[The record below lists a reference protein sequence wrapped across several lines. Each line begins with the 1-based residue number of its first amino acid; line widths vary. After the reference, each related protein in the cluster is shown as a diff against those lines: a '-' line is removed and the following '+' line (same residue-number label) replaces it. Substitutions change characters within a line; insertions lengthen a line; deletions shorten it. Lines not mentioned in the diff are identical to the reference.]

1 MTGADRQGKSNVKM
15 LQTDQDIRN
24 RLLQAR
30 LPAMPQ
36 ILLKLMALCQSD
48 EAGLAELAEL
58 IANDA
63 GMSARVLSV
72 ANSAAYHRGGQAVD
86 LMQALSTMGSD
97 MLKLLVISESV
108 FQTVSSFPHSRSTD
122 MRRFWKHSLTTAV
135 MAREIATKMDHPQT
149 EEAYLGGLLH
159 DVGRLALLATA
170 PNEYSPYFW
179 TSDDG
184 ELCMIEQRVL
194 QINHAEAGAW
204 LIERWHLDSFLAD
217 SVLYHHEATA
227 RIEAAH
233 PMLRIVHLAHRLE
246 SLAPDAALPAGMG
259 TICGMSDEDLLF
271 IRQGAAAQVEKS
283 ADMLGIDLSGADDP
297 AMPPAPAPVADPL
310 QQQLGEEMG
319 RMAVTAELGQ
329 ALARQHED
337 AQLLDAARQ
346 SARILFELEDS
357 VILLTDGSSQALVG
371 AALGTQ
377 QKRLAQFSV
386 PLAAG
391 GGIAETA
398 LQKRTAFLSR
408 EQGLLG
414 LAEEQLLRVL
424 GCSGLVCLPLVT
436 GSRCLGV
443 LVGGIPAWR
452 VTDLKRNDKLLMAFG
467 AKVAN
472 ALDTAARERQEI
484 EERLARVQ
492 ESYVDN
498 SRRVAH
504 EVNNPLTI
512 IKNYI
517 GVLDDKLAR
526 QEPLTNELTVLS
538 EEIDRVGG
546 IIDEFAGAAPRVQDP
561 GTDVNR
567 VILDLAHL
575 FRDSKFLPSSIQI
588 RTRLPELASRIS
600 GSPDTLKQILMNLVK
615 NAIEAL
621 PRGGL
626 IEIINKGQVHHEG
639 RIYFALGVR
648 DNGAGMPPEVL
659 SQLFS
664 PVRST
669 KAGSNRGLGLS
680 IVNELVKKMGGSI
693 SCASTSAG
701 TSFNI
706 LLPARE
712 NH

>member
-1 MTGADRQGKSNVKM
+1 M

-36 ILLKLMALCQSD
+36 ILLKLIELCQSD

-63 GMSARVLSV
+63 GMSARVLSI
-72 ANSAAYHRGGQAVD
+72 ANSAAYHRGGRSVD
-86 LMQALSTMGSD
+86 LMQALSAMGSD

-108 FQTVSSFPHSRSTD
+108 YQTVSSFPHSRSTD
-122 MRRFWKHSLTTAV
+122 MRRFWKHALTTAV
-135 MAREIATKMDHPQT
+135 MAREIAKKMAHPQA

-159 DVGRLALLATA
+159 DVGRLALLAAA
-170 PNEYSPYFW
+170 PNEYSPHFW
-179 TSDDG
+179 TPDD
-184 ELCMIEQRVL
+184 EQLCAIEQRVL

-204 LIERWHLDSFLAD
+204 LIERWDLDSFLAD

-227 RIEAAH
+227 RVETAH
-233 PMLRIVHLAHRLE
+233 PLIRIVHLAHLLE
-246 SLAPDAALPAGMG
+246 NQAPDAPLPTGLGAFCR
-259 TICGMSDEDLLF
+259 ISDEDLLL
-271 IRQGAAAQVEKS
+271 IQQGAAVQVEKS
-283 ADMLGIDLSGADDP
+283 AAMLGIDLAGAEDP
-297 AMPPAPAPVADPL
+297 AEPQPGPATDPI

-329 ALARQHED
+329 ALARQHDD

-357 VILLTDGSSQALVG
+357 LVLLTDESGQALVG
-371 AALGTQ
+371 AALGAQ

-386 PLAAG
+386 PLSGG
-391 GGIAETA
+391 GGIAEAA
-398 LQKRTAFLSR
+398 LQKRPAFLCR

-414 LAEEQLLRVL
+414 LAEEQLLRAL
-424 GCSGLVCLPLVT
+424 GSSALVCLPLVT

-452 VTDLKRNDKLLMAFG
+452 VPDLKRNVKLLLAFG
-467 AKVAN
+467 TKVAT
-472 ALDTAARERQEI
+472 ALDTAARERQELAQ
-484 EERLARVQ
+484 RLDGMQ
-492 ESYVDN
+492 ESYVEN

-517 GVLDDKLAR
+517 GVLDGKLTR
-526 QEPLTNELTVLS
+526 QEPLTDELAVLS
-538 EEIDRVGG
+538 EELDRVGG
-546 IIDEFAGAAPRVQDP
+546 IIDEFAGAAPRVQDL

-567 VILDLAHL
+567 IIQDLVRL

-588 RTRLPELASRIS
+588 RTRLPEQASRIN
-600 GSPDTLKQILMNLVK
+600 GPADTLKQILMNLVK

-626 IEIINKGQVHHEG
+626 IEIINKGQVHHDG
-639 RIYFALGVR
+639 RVYFALGIK

-664 PVRST
+664 PVRSA
-669 KAGSNRGLGLS
+669 KAGGNRGLGLS
-680 IVNELVKKMGGSI
+680 IVNELVKKLGGSI

-701 TSFNI
+701 TTFNI

-712 NH
+712 IP

>member
-1 MTGADRQGKSNVKM
+1 M

-36 ILLKLMALCQSD
+36 ILLKLIELCQSD

-63 GMSARVLSV
+63 GMSARVLSI
-72 ANSAAYHRGGQAVD
+72 ANSAAYHRGGRSVD
-86 LMQALSTMGSD
+86 LMQALSAMGSD

-108 FQTVSSFPHSRSTD
+108 YQTVSSFPHSRSTD
-122 MRRFWKHSLTTAV
+122 MRRFWKHALTTAV
-135 MAREIATKMDHPQT
+135 MAREIAKKMAHPQA

-159 DVGRLALLATA
+159 DVGRLALLAAA
-170 PNEYSPYFW
+170 PNEYSPHFW
-179 TSDDG
+179 TPDD
-184 ELCMIEQRVL
+184 EQLCAIEQRVL

-204 LIERWHLDSFLAD
+204 LIERWDLDSFLAD

-227 RIEAAH
+227 RVETAH
-233 PMLRIVHLAHRLE
+233 PLIRIVHLAHLLE
-246 SLAPDAALPAGMG
+246 NQAPDAPLPTGLGAFCR
-259 TICGMSDEDLLF
+259 ISDEDLLL
-271 IRQGAAAQVEKS
+271 IQQGAAVQVEKS
-283 ADMLGIDLSGADDP
+283 AAMLGIDLAGAEDP
-297 AMPPAPAPVADPL
+297 AEPQPGPATDPI

-329 ALARQHED
+329 ALARQHDD
-337 AQLLDAARQ
+337 AQLLNAARQ

-357 VILLTDGSSQALVG
+357 LVLLTDESGQALVG
-371 AALGTQ
+371 AALGAQ

-386 PLAAG
+386 PLSGG
-391 GGIAETA
+391 GGIAEAA
-398 LQKRTAFLSR
+398 LQKRPAFLCR

-414 LAEEQLLRVL
+414 LAEEQLLRAL
-424 GCSGLVCLPLVT
+424 GSSALVCLPLVT

-452 VTDLKRNDKLLMAFG
+452 VPDLKRNVKLLLAFG
-467 AKVAN
+467 AKVAT
-472 ALDTAARERQEI
+472 ALDAAARERQELAQ
-484 EERLARVQ
+484 RLDGMQ
-492 ESYVDN
+492 ESYVEN

-517 GVLDDKLAR
+517 GVLDGKLAR
-526 QEPLTNELTVLS
+526 QEPLTDELAVLS
-538 EEIDRVGG
+538 EELDRVGG
-546 IIDEFAGAAPRVQDP
+546 IIDEFAGAAPRVQDL

-567 VILDLAHL
+567 IIQDLVRL

-588 RTRLPELASRIS
+588 RTRLPEQTSRIN
-600 GSPDTLKQILMNLVK
+600 GPADTLKQILMNLVK

-626 IEIINKGQVHHEG
+626 IEIINKGQVHHDG
-639 RIYFALGVR
+639 RVYFALGIK

-664 PVRST
+664 PVRSA
-669 KAGSNRGLGLS
+669 KAGGNRGLGLS
-680 IVNELVKKMGGSI
+680 IVNELVKKLGGSI

-701 TSFNI
+701 TTFNI

-712 NH
+712 IP

>member
-1 MTGADRQGKSNVKM
+1 M

-36 ILLKLMALCQSD
+36 ILLKLIELCQSD

-63 GMSARVLSV
+63 GMSARVLSI
-72 ANSAAYHRGGQAVD
+72 ANSAAYHRGGRSVD
-86 LMQALSTMGSD
+86 LMQALSAMGSD

-108 FQTVSSFPHSRSTD
+108 YQTVSSFPHSRSTD
-122 MRRFWKHSLTTAV
+122 MRRFWKHALTTAV
-135 MAREIATKMDHPQT
+135 MAREIAKKMAHPQA

-159 DVGRLALLATA
+159 DVGRLALLAAA
-170 PNEYSPYFW
+170 PNEYSPHFW
-179 TSDDG
+179 TPDD
-184 ELCMIEQRVL
+184 EQLCAIEQRVL

-204 LIERWHLDSFLAD
+204 LIERWDLDSFLAD

-227 RIEAAH
+227 RVETAH
-233 PMLRIVHLAHRLE
+233 PLIRIVHLAHLLE
-246 SLAPDAALPAGMG
+246 NQAPDAPLPTGLGAFCR
-259 TICGMSDEDLLF
+259 ISDEDLLL
-271 IRQGAAAQVEKS
+271 IQQGAAVQVEKS
-283 ADMLGIDLSGADDP
+283 AAMLGIDLAGAEDP
-297 AMPPAPAPVADPL
+297 AEPQPGPATDPI

-329 ALARQHED
+329 ALARQHDD

-357 VILLTDGSSQALVG
+357 LVLLTDESGQALVG
-371 AALGTQ
+371 AALGAQ

-386 PLAAG
+386 PLSGG
-391 GGIAETA
+391 GGIAEAA
-398 LQKRTAFLSR
+398 LQKRPAFLCR

-414 LAEEQLLRVL
+414 LAEEQLLRAL
-424 GCSGLVCLPLVT
+424 GSSALVCLPLVT

-452 VTDLKRNDKLLMAFG
+452 VPDLKRNVKLLLAFG
-467 AKVAN
+467 AKVAT
-472 ALDTAARERQEI
+472 ALDTAARERQELAQ
-484 EERLARVQ
+484 RLDGMQ
-492 ESYVDN
+492 ESYVEN

-517 GVLDDKLAR
+517 GVLDGKLTR
-526 QEPLTNELTVLS
+526 QEPLTDELAVLS
-538 EEIDRVGG
+538 EELDRVGG
-546 IIDEFAGAAPRVQDP
+546 IIDEFAGAAPRVQDL

-567 VILDLAHL
+567 IIQDLVRL

-588 RTRLPELASRIS
+588 RTRLPEQASRIN
-600 GSPDTLKQILMNLVK
+600 GPADTLKQILMNLVK

-626 IEIINKGQVHHEG
+626 IEIINKGQVHHDG
-639 RIYFALGVR
+639 RVYFALGIK

-664 PVRST
+664 PVRSA
-669 KAGSNRGLGLS
+669 KAGGNRGLGLS
-680 IVNELVKKMGGSI
+680 IVNELVKKLGGSI

-701 TSFNI
+701 TTFNI

-712 NH
+712 IP